1 MLINGWH
8 CHPNGETNTDLEFGR
23 LHAASELSQDP
34 AAFLARHKLR
44 DVVGDCLR
52 WIAAADVA
60 AVLEAAKSNPL
71 HDDGLTP
78 YHWFM
83 GEMQD
88 SLKLW
93 NERMDGIDMEPVC
106 EAVRRKLFVARGGGQ

>member
-1 MLINGWH
+1 MCYNLH
-8 CHPNGETNTDLEFGR
+8 FSE
-23 LHAASELSQDP
+23 LHAAAELSQDP
-34 AAFLARHKLR
+34 AAFLARHGLR

-52 WIAAADVA
+52 WIERADVQ

-78 YHWFM
+78 FHWFM

-88 SLKLW
+88 SLGLW
-93 NERMDGIDMEPVC
+93 SEQTDGIDMEPVR
-106 EAVRRKLFVARGGGQ
+106 EAVRRKLFVARGGGR